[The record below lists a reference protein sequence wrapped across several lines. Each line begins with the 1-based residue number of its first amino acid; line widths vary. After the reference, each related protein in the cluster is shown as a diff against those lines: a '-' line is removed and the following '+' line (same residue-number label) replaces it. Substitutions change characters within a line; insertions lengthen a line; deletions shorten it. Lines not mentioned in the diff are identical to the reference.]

1 MHLTSKQRRRE
12 RREERRKAYI
22 SECKKREAIVIP
34 ENITIKGCNCFP
46 MFSFISKKIIA

>member
-12 RREERRKAYI
+12 RREERRRVYI

-34 ENITIKGCNCFP
+34 EMKRCNYWTI
-46 MFSFISKKIIA
+46 FSFIA

>member
-22 SECKKREAIVIP
+22 SECKKREASDIH
-34 ENITIKGCNCFP
+34 ENIIVKKCDCWS
-46 MFSFISKKIIA
+46 MFSFRA

>member
-1 MHLTSKQRRRE
+1 MRKTSKERRRE

-22 SECKKREAIVIP
+22 SECKKREALVIP
-34 ENITIKGCNCFP
+34 EIKRCNCFT

>member
-34 ENITIKGCNCFP
+34 EMKRYNCFT